1 MKTSFM
7 NAAAASHDPV
17 SDALDVRLA
26 RRLAQLRV
34 EQHRGQ
40 EMLAQLDADRQRLSE
55 TLLRIAGAVQVLEEE
70 LSAGGHPPV
79 TPLPTHIPVA

>member
-1 MKTSFM
+1 MI
-7 NAAAASHDPV
+7 AATDSHSQAP
-17 SDALDVRLA
+17 DALDVRLA

-40 EMLAQLDADRQRLSE
+40 EMLAQLDADRQRLAE

-70 LSAGGHPPV
+70 LSAAGHPPV
-79 TPLPTHIPVA
+79 TPLPIQPKG

>member
-1 MKTSFM
+1 M
-7 NAAAASHDPV
+7 NATADPRTPV
-17 SDALDVRLA
+17 SDPLDVRLA

-34 EQHRGQ
+34 EQHRGH

-70 LSAGGHPPV
+70 LSAAGHPPV
-79 TPLPTHIPVA
+79 TPLPMQTGG

>member
-1 MKTSFM
+1 M
-7 NAAAASHDPV
+7 NTAADPNPQASDP
-17 SDALDVRLA
+17 LDVRLA

-40 EMLAQLDADRQRLSE
+40 EMLAQLDADRQRLAE

-70 LSAGGHPPV
+70 LSAAGHPPV
-79 TPLPTHIPVA
+79 TPLPIQSNG